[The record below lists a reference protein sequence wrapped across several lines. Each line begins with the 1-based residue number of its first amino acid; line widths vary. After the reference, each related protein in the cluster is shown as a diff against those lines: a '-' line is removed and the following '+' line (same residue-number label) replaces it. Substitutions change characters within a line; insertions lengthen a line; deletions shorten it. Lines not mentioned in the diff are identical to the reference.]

1 MSEQKIQPMD
11 VTGPSL
17 EEAIDKG
24 LEKLGLTRNDVII
37 EIVEE
42 GSKGVLGIGARD
54 AVVRLT
60 PLHIPQPQAKAP
72 EPAKP
77 QPAPSKPASPAPAAP
92 VKAQPVDDEGML
104 APSSSPEEL
113 EEEATVGKEILDGLL
128 DKMGI
133 KANLKARKVENGPET
148 SWLLD
153 LQGQDLGMLIGRR
166 GETLDA
172 LQYLTRLMVNHRL
185 QRRSSL
191 SLDVESYKSR
201 REVSLRRLAERM
213 AAQARELGRTV
224 TLEPMPAN
232 ERRII
237 HMALQ
242 DDKSVRTES
251 VGEGDRRKVTIIPSR
266 QK

>member
-60 PLHIPQPQAKAP
+60 PLHVPPPARTPEPPKAP
-72 EPAKP
+72 VPSKP
-77 QPAPSKPASPAPAAP
+77 PAPSRPAAVESVP
-92 VKAQPVDDEGML
+92 AVDDEQAL

-128 DKMGI
+128 QMMGI
-133 KANLKARKVENGPET
+133 KAALKARKVESGAET

-201 REVSLRRLAERM
+201 REISLRRLAERM
-213 AAQARELGRTV
+213 AAQARDLGRTV

-251 VGEGDRRKVTIIPSR
+251 VGEGDRRKVTIIPNR

>member
-1 MSEQKIQPMD
+1 MSDQKIQPMD

-24 LEKLGLTRNDVII
+24 LEQLGLTRNDVII

-60 PLHIPQPQAKAP
+60 PLHVPPSAPPAKPP
-72 EPAKP
+72 EPAK
-77 QPAPSKPASPAPAAP
+77 QAAPSRPAAPAPAQA
-92 VKAQPVDDEGML
+92 VDDEQAL
-104 APSSSPEEL
+104 APSTSPEEL

-128 DKMGI
+128 RKMGI
-133 KANLKARKVENGPET
+133 KASLKARKTESGGEG

-153 LQGQDLGMLIGRR
+153 IQGQDLGMLIGRR

-213 AAQARELGRTV
+213 AAQARDLGRTV

-251 VGEGDRRKVTIIPSR
+251 VGEGDRRKVTIIPTR
-266 QK
+266 HK